1 MLSCK
6 GFRLRNIV
14 KSTKKDTVKK
24 LAFLPIW
31 TVLILLLVAA
41 QVANLAASAPSQ
53 PKYELRTV
61 VLDAGHGGKDPG
73 AHGAHSKEKDI
84 TLGIVLKVGKYI
96 EENFPDVKV
105 IYTRKTDVF
114 IPLNERAAIAN
125 RANADLFISIHV
137 NAATNPSAC
146 GTEVWVMGQHK
157 TEANLEVAKRENSVI
172 LLEEDYKKNYEYDPN
187 NPLSHIVFTLFQNA
201 YMEESV
207 AFANDIH
214 LQFRDR
220 AMRHSRGVKQA
231 GFVVLYKTSMPSVLV
246 ESGFITN
253 PEEEDFLTSDF
264 GQDLLASGVFR
275 AFRSYKEKLETDY
288 LKLGHGRPVVAQQS
302 STKSTEIV
310 TKGGDA
316 EKQRAT
322 QTGQIEEPRLE
333 FRIQIL
339 ASSKARDLAAPPFSS
354 LSPVYIEETAGGV
367 YRFFYGHFSKSTEA
381 RAALIKAQNAGFDDA
396 FMVAYKNGQRIDIP
410 DALVT
415 SDE

>member
-1 MLSCK
+1 M
-6 GFRLRNIV
+6 
-14 KSTKKDTVKK
+14 
-24 LAFLPIW
+24 
-31 TVLILLLVAA
+31 LLVAA
-41 QVANLAASAPSQ
+41 QVANLAASAPSK

-73 AHGAHSKEKDI
+73 ANGQHAKEKDI
-84 TLGIVLKVGKYI
+84 TLGIVLKLGKYI
-96 EENFPDVKV
+96 EENYPDVKV

-137 NAATNPSAC
+137 NAAANPSAD

-157 TEANLEVAKRENSVI
+157 TEANLQVAKRENSVI
-172 LLEEDYKKNYEYDPN
+172 LLEEDYQKNYEYDPN

-220 AMRHSRGVKQA
+220 ARRHSRGVKQA

-253 PEEEDFLTSDF
+253 PEEEEFLMSAY

-275 AFRSYKEKLETDY
+275 AFRTYKEKLETDY
-288 LKLGHGRPVVAQQS
+288 LKLGNNHPSIAQKSSPEPAKQTSPVQDSGKGEVE
-302 STKSTEIV
+302 KST
-310 TKGGDA
+310 TS
-316 EKQRAT
+316 
-322 QTGQIEEPRLE
+322 QTILDEEPKLE
-333 FRIQIL
+333 FRVQIL
-339 ASSKARDLAAPPFSS
+339 ASSKAKNLAAPPFSS
-354 LSPVYIEETAGGV
+354 LSPVYIEETQGGIF
-367 YRFFYGHFSKSTEA
+367 RFFYGRFDKSTEA
-381 RAALIKAQNAGFDDA
+381 RAALKRAQDTGFDDA
-396 FMVAYKNGQRIDIP
+396 FIVAYKNGQRIDNP
-410 DALVT
+410 DALVI
-415 SDE
+415 SGD